1 MSSSRNGCAVAVV
14 LMMIII
20 SLLMI
25 SHMNLETIMSPCPS
39 LLVYFDLRA
48 DERQTNCDAEHSP
61 HLRLFLS
68 PSNYL
73 GRDRFS
79 SDIGC
84 WKLSEVTVRWSNN
97 NNNNVSLIGFSFS
110 SCCQCSTAIDILT
123 LLFLLVLSGLFLLDC
138 ALHRARMAVLD
149 QTCNIPA

>member
-1 MSSSRNGCAVAVV
+1 MSSSRNGCVVAVV
-14 LMMIII
+14 SRMII

-25 SHMNLETIMSPCPS
+25 SHMSLETIMSPSPS

-61 HLRLFLS
+61 NSDLFLS

-79 SDIGC
+79 RDFGC
-84 WKLSEVTVRWSNN
+84 WKLSEVTVRWTNN
-97 NNNNVSLIGFSFS
+97 NNNDVSLIGFSFS
-110 SCCQCSTAIDILT
+110 CCQRPTPIDILT
-123 LLFLLVLSGLFLLDC
+123 LLFLVVLSGLFLLNC